1 MKHTLALSCIA
12 VLLFACSKEKVPLI
26 RTVDDTPKR
35 EEQVTQADIDAMEA
49 DAALSF
55 DEESAQVVLKRG
67 ARKAQ
72 NCPSTTK
79 APTGEGEILAVFD
92 GPKGRIVDV
101 ELPYLWMDTSE
112 EAQACIKKAFIGEII
127 PPFEGTKKVPFE
139 LKISGTKKD
148 SSKKDDGKE

>member
-12 VLLFACSKEKVPLI
+12 VLCFACSKEKAPLI
-26 RTVDDTPKR
+26 RTVDNPPQTQ
-35 EEQVTQADIDAMEA
+35 ETITQADIDAMEA

-55 DEESAQVVLKRG
+55 DEEAAQLVLKRG

-72 NCPSTTK
+72 NCPATTK
-79 APTGEGEILAVFD
+79 APKGEGEILAVFD

-101 ELPYLWMDTSE
+101 ELPYLWMDAPD

-139 LKISGTKKD
+139 LTVTGKNKD
-148 SSKKDDGKE
+148 DSKKDDSK